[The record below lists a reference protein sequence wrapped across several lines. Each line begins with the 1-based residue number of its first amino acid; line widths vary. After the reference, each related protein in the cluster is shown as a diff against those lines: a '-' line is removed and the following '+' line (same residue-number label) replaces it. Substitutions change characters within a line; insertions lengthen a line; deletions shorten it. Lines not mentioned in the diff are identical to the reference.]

1 MRPRTPPPTSGS
13 APRASVAVTP
23 GRAARPRHRQGTA
36 TRPTLPSASR
46 PRRRTWTPRTYPQG
60 TSGSFVLTPAAST
73 GMGTGLGARDKD
85 PSVLPRR
92 DRIISKN
99 SLFRTVESYV
109 SKVTAAGQLTL
120 PKKARSALG
129 IEGSDY
135 VEVALVGRSIVIRRL
150 REEEEFLAAIR
161 KQVKKSGLTRA
172 RVNEIVKETR
182 KQLWKERYAQAVR

>member
-1 MRPRTPPPTSGS
+1 M
-13 APRASVAVTP
+13 
-23 GRAARPRHRQGTA
+23 
-36 TRPTLPSASR
+36 
-46 PRRRTWTPRTYPQG
+46 
-60 TSGSFVLTPAAST
+60 
-73 GMGTGLGARDKD
+73 GARDKD